1 MPHSADMAAAWEAVA
16 VVRMAWRRRL
26 LALALGMG
34 VCRHLA
40 ALPQPVAMEPAL
52 ELVEAAVAL
61 ALAEAAILPREL
73 AEAAAPRQALDTSPL
88 QWLPL
93 WRTPVGPGS

>member
-1 MPHSADMAAAWEAVA
+1 MAAAWEAVA

-52 ELVEAAVAL
+52 AL

-73 AEAAAPRQALDTSPL
+73 AEAAAPRQAPDTSPL